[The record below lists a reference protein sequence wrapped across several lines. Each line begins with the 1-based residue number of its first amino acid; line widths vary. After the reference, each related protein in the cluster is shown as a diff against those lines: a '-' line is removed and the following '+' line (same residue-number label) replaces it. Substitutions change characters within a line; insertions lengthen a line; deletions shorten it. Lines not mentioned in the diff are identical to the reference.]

1 MLGGVSAGGG
11 RGRGGGA
18 DRRSGGALALRSP
31 RGAADGLDRFHVWHA
46 QEDITVVTVTRLP
59 EREDERAPKACLVA
73 DAIGD
78 SAMAK
83 IPVRRPSS

>member
-1 MLGGVSAGGG
+1 M
-11 RGRGGGA
+11 
-18 DRRSGGALALRSP
+18 
-31 RGAADGLDRFHVWHA
+31 
-46 QEDITVVTVTRLP
+46 TVVTVTRLP

-83 IPVRRPSS
+83 IPVRRPTGSS